1 MREDRGDGRVSHR
14 HRRPSSSRERPL
26 ASRRSGGTDL
36 VRVVVGLRCSQVEH
50 ARRRLAAELEDVLDE
65 AVAGR
70 GVVQDTH
77 HLRGLLR
84 RCKIVV
90 VVRGKDHAGVRGG
103 VLSISQIARLV
114 VGSDVDGEKVEEER
128 AGRRRRRTRRARE
141 GRGGS
146 RSARALCCAKD
157 RSSTHVRDMMHAE
170 VEPEDEAAGRRAS
183 QRGAKRGWEKRSE
196 RGDALLL
203 DEVLAVEILL
213 KVDDRLERRV
223 GRVWVRRVELA
234 VLLLGHVERRLG
246 EVDARA
252 GVRRVL
258 DRAVHA
264 CAANVRH
271 EAPCALL
278 AVPAGEG
285 KRERGRWSTWEGRK
299 AERERGE
306 RGRTCSSR
314 PCCR

>member
-114 VGSDVDGEKVEEER
+114 VDGDVDGEKVEEEPV
-128 AGRRRRRTRRARE
+128 GRGRRRTRRARE

-157 RSSTHVRDMMHAE
+157 WSSTHVRDMVHAE
-170 VEPEDEAAGRRAS
+170 VEPEDEAAGGRAS
-183 QRGAKRGWEKRSE
+183 Q
-196 RGDALLL
+196 
-203 DEVLAVEILL
+203 
-213 KVDDRLERRV
+213 
-223 GRVWVRRVELA
+223 
-234 VLLLGHVERRLG
+234 
-246 EVDARA
+246 
-252 GVRRVL
+252 
-258 DRAVHA
+258 
-264 CAANVRH
+264 
-271 EAPCALL
+271 
-278 AVPAGEG
+278 
-285 KRERGRWSTWEGRK
+285 
-299 AERERGE
+299 
-306 RGRTCSSR
+306 
-314 PCCR
+314 